1 MKTSN
6 NNYNNKK
13 RTTPQSLDRGGDKL
27 LFACLDMNNY
37 LGVLQHQVF
46 FIFQLSTA
54 MVIVPPSPL
63 SVVCF
68 AFCGS

>member
-6 NNYNNKK
+6 NNSNKK
-13 RTTPQSLDRGGDKL
+13 EQPQSLDQGGDKL
-27 LFACLDMNNY
+27 LFACFYMNSY

-54 MVIVPPSPL
+54 TVIVPPSLL